1 VTGGGEPR
9 SWSGD
14 ESSRLSL
21 LAPASSAEYQTIVG
35 DGDGTG
41 LVIGLAAA
49 RFNRAVTERLVA
61 GALVALERAKVAPR
75 DVVATFVPGAF
86 ELPIAARALLADQGV
101 DAVVCLGA
109 VIRGETSHYDLVA
122 GQCAAGC
129 QSVQL
134 ELRRPVVFG
143 VLTTD
148 TLAQAVARSGG
159 PLGDK
164 GGEAVETAIEM
175 ALLLRGLRGQKHES
189 VGRGRP
195 VSSGEAV
202 GIGEVAAF
210 DAAVGTGVI
219 RGGDGELL
227 GFHCTAI
234 ASGSRSIRANTAVSY
249 LRRPAHL
256 GAIEAVGI
264 TEI

>member
-1 VTGGGEPR
+1 MTGSGEPR

-21 LAPASSAEYQTIVG
+21 LPPSSSGYRAIVG
-35 DGDGTG
+35 DGDGAG

-49 RFNRAVTERLVA
+49 RFNRAVTERLVI
-61 GALVALERAKVAPR
+61 GALGTLARAKVAPR
-75 DVVATFVPGAF
+75 DVVVTFVPGAF
-86 ELPIAARALLADQGV
+86 ELPIAARALLEKESV

-134 ELRRPVVFG
+134 EVGRPVVFG

-148 TLAQAVARSGG
+148 TLAQAIERSGG
-159 PLGDK
+159 SLGDK
-164 GGEAVETAIEM
+164 GGEAAETAIEM
-175 ALLLRGLRGQKHES
+175 ARLVRRLRDQRDERVDL
-189 VGRGRP
+189 GRP
-195 VSSGEAV
+195 VSSGEVV
-202 GIGEVAAF
+202 GIGEVAVF

-219 RGGDGELL
+219 CGRDGELL
-227 GFHCTAI
+227 SFHCTAI
-234 ASGSRSIRANTAVSY
+234 ASGARSIGAHAPVSY
-249 LRRPAHL
+249 LRRPAHR
-256 GAIEAVGI
+256 GAIEAIAI